1 MMMQSGR
8 ADVLYTGTVDCFV
21 KISKNEGA
29 KAFFKGALSN
39 TFRGIGA
46 SLVLVLYDEI

>member
-8 ADVLYTGTVDCFV
+8 KEKLYTGTVDCAV
-21 KISKNEGA
+21 KILKNEGP

-39 TFRGIGA
+39 FFRGIGA